1 MYSLSS
7 PFNLREFDADSESDQ
22 AFVRTLYRS
31 SRGDLLQMQAEA
43 DFIDQLIAMQQ
54 RMHDQ
59 GYRQSYPQARHLMI
73 ERDGAPIG
81 RLIVNP
87 AEQALRVVD
96 ITLLPQAQGQGAG
109 SAVLAGLQAHAAAQ
123 QATLSLGVNHG
134 NLAARRLYARLGFVA
149 DGEDAIQQQ
158 LRWSAP

>member
-7 PFNLREFDADSESDQ
+7 PFNLRELDVASESDQ

-87 AEQALRVVD
+87 GEQALRVVD

-109 SAVLAGLQAHAAAQ
+109 SAVLAGLQAHAATQ
-123 QATLSLGVNHG
+123 GCTVSLGVNHA

-149 DGEDAIQQQ
+149 DGEDPIQQQ

>member
-7 PFNLREFDADSESDQ
+7 PFNLREFDADSAGDQ
-22 AFVRTLYRS
+22 AFVRALYRS
-31 SRGDLLQMQAEA
+31 SRGDLLQMQADA
-43 DFIDQLIAMQQ
+43 DFIEQLIAMQQ
-54 RMHDQ
+54 RMHDH
-59 GYRQSYPQARHLMI
+59 GYRQSYPQARHLII

-87 AEQALRVVD
+87 GKQALRVVD
-96 ITLLPQAQGQGAG
+96 ITLMPQAQGQGAG

-123 QATLSLGVNHG
+123 QATLSLGVNHA

-149 DGEDAIQQQ
+149 DGEDPIQQQ

>member
-1 MYSLSS
+1 MYSLPS
-7 PFNLREFDADSESDQ
+7 PFHLRDIDAASDGDQ
-22 AFVRTLYRS
+22 DFVRALYRC
-31 SRGDLLQMQAEA
+31 SRGDLLHMQAEP
-43 DFIDQLIAMQQ
+43 DFIEQLIAMQQ
-54 RMHDQ
+54 RTHEL
-59 GYRQSYPQARHLMI
+59 GYRQSYPQARQLLI

-87 AEQALRVVD
+87 GAQALRVVD

-123 QATLSLGVNHG
+123 QWTLHLGVNHA

-149 DGEDAIQQQ
+149 ESEDPIQQQ
-158 LRWSAP
+158 LRWSAA

>member
-1 MYSLSS
+1 MYSLPS
-7 PFNLREFDADSESDQ
+7 PFKLREFDADSASDQ
-22 AFVRTLYRS
+22 AFVRVLYRS

-43 DFIDQLIAMQQ
+43 DFIEQLIAMQQ

-73 ERDGAPIG
+73 ERGGAAIG

-87 AEQALRVVD
+87 GEQALRVVD

-123 QATLSLGVNHG
+123 RWSISLGVNHA

-149 DGEDAIQQQ
+149 ESEDPIQQQ

>member
-7 PFNLREFDADSESDQ
+7 PFTLRDIDAESESEQ
-22 AFVRTLYRS
+22 AFVHALYRS
-31 SRGDLLQMQAEA
+31 SRGELLQMQADA

-54 RMHDQ
+54 RTHEL

-87 AEQALRVVD
+87 GEQALRVVD

-109 SAVLAGLQAHAAAQ
+109 SAVLAGLQAHAA
-123 QATLSLGVNHG
+123 TLGSAVTLGVSHA

-149 DGEDAIQQQ
+149 ESEDPIQQQ

>member
-7 PFNLREFDADSESDQ
+7 PFNLRDIDAASDGDQ
-22 AFVRTLYRS
+22 AFVRALYRG
-31 SRGDLLQMQAEA
+31 SRGDLLQMQADP
-43 DFIDQLIAMQQ
+43 DFIEQMIAMQQ
-54 RMHDQ
+54 RMQDQ

-87 AEQALRVVD
+87 GAQALRVVD

-109 SAVLAGLQAHAAAQ
+109 SAVLAGLQAHAAARQ
-123 QATLSLGVNHG
+123 STLSLGVNHA

-149 DGEDAIQQQ
+149 DGEDPIQQQ
-158 LRWSAP
+158 LRWSPA